1 MTRNGYHGTG
11 TAAVAHIGF
20 CLTDDEVAA
29 AHYAQLNGTEP
40 TVYAVSTDTTD
51 LDVVEVE
58 YDYDVQMSA
67 AHAAEHRCGCEPV
80 LTGITA
86 DIATYTDCD
95 EQGRTH
101 RTWMLLTPAAV
112 AATTIGQGTP
122 ADEI

>member
-58 YDYDVQMSA
+58 YDYD
-67 AHAAEHRCGCEPV
+67 GCEPV